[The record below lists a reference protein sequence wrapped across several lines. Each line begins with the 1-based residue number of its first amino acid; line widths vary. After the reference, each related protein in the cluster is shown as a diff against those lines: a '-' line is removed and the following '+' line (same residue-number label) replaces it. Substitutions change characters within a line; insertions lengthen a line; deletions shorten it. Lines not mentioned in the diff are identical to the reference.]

1 MMKSGLTA
9 SVRYHNVDDRRGAT
23 WIRHGLAVFSQ
34 ALDMELNSDPHL
46 VDDLFPRRSCRDA
59 TGKVRRV
66 SGEVPA
72 CLLNNDG
79 VFHNAPSVR
88 QPSVSF
94 DATSRSGG
102 EVVG

>member
-1 MMKSGLTA
+1 MKSDLTA
-9 SVRYHNVDDRRGAT
+9 SVGYHNVDDRRDAT

-34 ALDMELNSDPHL
+34 ALDMELNSEPHF
-46 VDDLFPRRSCRDA
+46 VDCFVPRSSRSDA
-59 TGKVRRV
+59 SGKVRRV
-66 SGEVPA
+66 SGEVPR

-88 QPSVSF
+88 QPSEPF